1 MLERYKPDLYLQDLY
16 SLDFEVLR
24 NNGIKGLILDI
35 DNTIVPP
42 HARDIGSEALQWI
55 KKAGSEGFRLLIL
68 SNASRRRVD
77 RFVAG
82 IDIEAISRAGKP
94 AASAFTAAKSK
105 LGLESENIAVFG
117 DQLFTDIA
125 GGNRA
130 GMFTVLVRPIDER
143 RDWIFIRFKR
153 LLEKIVMFFWERGS
167 M

>member
-1 MLERYKPDLYLQDLY
+1 MLERYKPDLCLQDLY
-16 SLDFEVLR
+16 SLDFEILR
-24 NNGIKGLILDI
+24 NKGIKGLILDI

-42 HARDIGSEALQWI
+42 HARDIGSKALQWI

-68 SNASRRRVD
+68 SNASRHRVD
-77 RFVAG
+77 RFFDG
-82 IDIEAISRAGKP
+82 TDIEAISRAGKP
-94 AASAFTAAKSK
+94 AVSAFIAAKTK

-130 GMFTVLVRPIDER
+130 GMFTVLVKPIDER